1 MSPAQHTV
9 IPRKCSLYQRS
20 NTLKW
25 SVRIKVNNG
34 KWERFSTNEYDIDV
48 AREKAMAMYYEA
60 QVKAKN
66 NLPQT
71 TRTFSAVA
79 KAIADELEAKR
90 GTAEWKDTYKS
101 YIIIIRKYLIPFFKQ
116 TKLDNLKE
124 KYQGY
129 KAWTTEQNDNKPLA
143 SSSLNKHNIALKLIF
158 DKAMERGW
166 ATVSSIPNLT
176 KVEADKNRRPDFNRA
191 EYILMIRAMRT
202 WKGKDTHR
210 CIDKQIHELLYD
222 YVLFLANS
230 GVRPGKESMNL
241 QWNNIAIQTS
251 RDGNEI
257 ITANVG
263 NYKGRSGK
271 IRRREV
277 VLRNAARSSA
287 RLVLERLKNRD
298 SELQPLTLEQVLE
311 LRSTKL
317 VFRLPDASQPARL
330 DGTFKK
336 FLNEHNMLV
345 GTDNQNRSLYSLR
358 HFYATQ
364 ELLRENPISLTV
376 LAQQM
381 GTSVAMIEKYYGHV
395 KAMSKADSLAG
406 FAKKP
411 RQPKDAASTPEPAK
425 SIAAPQTP

>member
-1 MSPAQHTV
+1 MLLLCAMQSAQHTV
-9 IPRKCSLYQRS
+9 ISKKCHLYQRS

-25 SVRIKVNNG
+25 YVRIKVNNG
-34 KWERFSTNEYDIDV
+34 KWERFSTNEYDVDA
-48 AREKAMAMYYEA
+48 AREKAMGMYYEA

-101 YIIIIRKYLIPFFKQ
+101 YIIVIRNYLIPFFKQ
-116 TKLDNLKE
+116 TKLDNLKD
-124 KYQGY
+124 KYQRY
-129 KAWTTEQNDNKPLA
+129 KAWTTERNGGKPLA
-143 SSSLNKHNIALKLIF
+143 SSSLAKHNTALNLIF

-166 ATVSSIPNLT
+166 ATISSIPNLN
-176 KVEADKNRRPDFNRA
+176 KVESDKNRRPDFSRA
-191 EYILMIRAMRT
+191 EYLLMIRAMRT
-202 WKGKDTHR
+202 WRTQKTHR
-210 CIDKQIHELLYD
+210 AIDQEIHEMLYD

-230 GVRPGKESMNL
+230 GVRPGKESMKL

-298 SELQPLTLEQVLE
+298 PEFQPLTLEQILE

-317 VFRLPDASQPARL
+317 VFRLRNGSQPARL

-336 FLNEHNMLV
+336 FLKEHNMLV

-364 ELLRENPISLTV
+364 ELLRENPVSLTV

-395 KAMSKADSLAG
+395 TAMHKADRLAG
-406 FAKKP
+406 FGANQK
-411 RQPKDAASTPEPAK
+411 T
-425 SIAAPQTP
+425 

>member
-1 MSPAQHTV
+1 MLSAQNTV
-9 IPRKCSLYQRS
+9 VPRKCHLYQRS

-25 SVRIKVNNG
+25 SVRIKVDSG

-48 AREKAMAMYYEA
+48 AREKAMAMYFEA

-79 KAIADELEAKR
+79 KAIANELEAKR

-143 SSSLNKHNIALKLIF
+143 SSSLNKHNTSLKLIF

-202 WKGKDTHR
+202 WKSKETHR
-210 CIDKQIHELLYD
+210 GIDKQIHELLYD

-230 GVRPGKESMNL
+230 GVRPGKESLNL

-277 VLRNAARSSA
+277 VLRN
-287 RLVLERLKNRD
+287 
-298 SELQPLTLEQVLE
+298 
-311 LRSTKL
+311 
-317 VFRLPDASQPARL
+317 
-330 DGTFKK
+330 
-336 FLNEHNMLV
+336 
-345 GTDNQNRSLYSLR
+345 
-358 HFYATQ
+358 
-364 ELLRENPISLTV
+364 
-376 LAQQM
+376 
-381 GTSVAMIEKYYGHV
+381 TSGK
-395 KAMSKADSLAG
+395 
-406 FAKKP
+406 
-411 RQPKDAASTPEPAK
+411 
-425 SIAAPQTP
+425 